1 VTALGA
7 VALGAAVISIVCAD
21 LRWLRVAQ
29 NEHYLPGAAAR
40 FGWRWWASTPFNIA
54 LAVAGVVGAGVATV
68 APVAGLVTAAVVAIG
83 PAGFHPW
90 GRTSRLAWTRRMSQV
105 ALVTVGLEGLAIALA
120 AAYRGLSGAV
130 PAAVWSAIVVPLF
143 IDVALAVLRPV
154 EDLIAQRYVGRAS
167 AVLARVRP
175 LVVGITGSYGKTTTK
190 TYVAHL
196 IAGDRSVVVSPR
208 SFNNR
213 AGLARTVNEH
223 LVPGTEVLVAEMG
236 AYGPGEISALCR
248 WLQPEV
254 VVITS
259 IGPAHLE
266 RFGTLDRTLSAKA
279 EITSAARVV
288 VLNIDD
294 ERLEG
299 LARRLSPTQK
309 VVRVSGSDVSADVA
323 VLEHADGLELRLWG
337 EPSGVVVLA
346 PGSPS
351 PIRSNAACAAAV
363 AVELGIDPEVVV
375 RRLASLPG
383 VPNRLQ
389 RYEAKAGY
397 VVLDDT
403 FNANPAGARHALDA
417 LAAEAREG
425 RRVLVTP
432 GMVELGRTQPAE
444 NSALAEQAAGVVT
457 DLVVVGRTN
466 RAALV
471 EGCHRVA
478 RPLSVKLFSTREE
491 AVAWAREEL
500 GPGDAVLFEN
510 DLPDHFP

>member
-1 VTALGA
+1 MTALGA
-7 VALGAAVISIVCAD
+7 VSLGALVASMVCAD

-29 NEHYLPGAAAR
+29 REHYLPGSAAR
-40 FGWRWWASTPFNIA
+40 FGWRWWAGTPLNMAFA
-54 LAVAGVVGAGVATV
+54 LVAAVGAGMAAVTAVAAV
-68 APVAGLVTAAVVAIG
+68 ATAAVVGLGPIG
-83 PAGFHPW
+83 LRLR
-90 GRTSRLAWTRRMSQV
+90 GRTSRLVWTRRMSQV
-105 ALVTVGLEGLAIALA
+105 ALVTVGLEGLAIALTA
-120 AAYRGLSGAV
+120 FYEGLSGAV
-130 PAAVWSAIVVPLF
+130 LAAAGSAITVPLF
-143 IDVALAVLRPV
+143 VDVALAVLRPV
-154 EDLIAQRYVGRAS
+154 ENLLAQRYVAHAS
-167 AVLARVRP
+167 AVLARIQPR
-175 LVVGITGSYGKTTTK
+175 VVAITGSYGKTTTK

-196 IAGDRSVVVSPR
+196 IAGDRSVVASPR

-223 LVPGTEVLVAEMG
+223 LVAGTEVLVAEMG
-236 AYGPGEISALCR
+236 AYGPGEISALCS

-254 VVITS
+254 AVITS

-288 VLNIDD
+288 VLNVDD

-299 LARRLSPTQK
+299 LARHLGATQK
-309 VVRVSGSDVSADVA
+309 LVRVSGTDPGADVA
-323 VLEHADGLELRLWG
+323 VLEDSDGLELRLSG
-337 EPSGVVVLA
+337 RSSGVIVLA

-351 PIRSNAACAAAV
+351 PIRSNAACAVAV

-389 RYEAKAGY
+389 RYEANAGY

-403 FNANPAGARHALDA
+403 FNANPAGARHALEV
-417 LAAEAREG
+417 LGSEACQG

-432 GMVELGRTQPAE
+432 GMVELGKTQPVE
-444 NSALAEQAAGVVT
+444 NAALAESAAGIVT

-471 EGCHRVA
+471 EGCLRA
-478 RPLSVKLFSTREE
+478 GRPVSVKLVGTREE
-491 AVAWAREEL
+491 AVAWAHEKL